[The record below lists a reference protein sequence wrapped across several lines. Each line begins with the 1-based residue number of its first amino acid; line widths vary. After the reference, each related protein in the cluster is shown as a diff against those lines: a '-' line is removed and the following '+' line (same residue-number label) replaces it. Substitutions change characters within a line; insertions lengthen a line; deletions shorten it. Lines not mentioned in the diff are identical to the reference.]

1 MSSATFMRQFQDK
14 LGRSATEMLTNFRMS
29 RAADKLTKSAM
40 RLTQSDTGPWRHFDA
55 RSPTRW
61 K

>member
-1 MSSATFMRQFQDK
+1 MRQFQDK